1 MRQPWQTIFI
11 LVLSLPLALACGGG
25 EEKGEKGVVEQAA
38 DAAVRGIDRAR
49 QERTLGTLEGLR
61 LALERQQIDTGSY
74 PAGSSLSGISGQLA
88 LLLPRVE
95 TRDAWGNTMTYS
107 SDGTTYRIVSAGE
120 DGAFGTEDDI
130 TLHDGAFSVP
140 P

>member
-1 MRQPWQTIFI
+1 MRRALRPI
-11 LVLSLPLALACGGG
+11 LLAILPLTLACGGAPEEG
-25 EEKGEKGVVEQAA
+25 ESTKGVVEEAA
-38 DAAVRGIDRAR
+38 DAAVRGIDRAH
-49 QERTLGTLEGLR
+49 QERTLGILEGLR

-74 PAGSSLSGISGQLA
+74 PVGSSLDGISRELA

-95 TRDAWGNTMTYS
+95 TRDAWRNTMTYS
-107 SDGTTYRIVSAGE
+107 SDGSTYTIISAGE

-130 TLHDGAFSVP
+130 TLHDGAFTVP